1 MLVIC
6 RSAKYRAELGTLGFA
21 HFVFLVAFLG
31 NGLLQFDQLGNRVRR
46 SSLTWAKNYQQ
57 IMVNIDEVNRNFINI
72 CLTKLVLEY
81 RFTPASLKDS
91 GSHRDLLQ
99 RRYWDTENTSED

>member
-6 RSAKYRAELGTLGFA
+6 RGAKYRAEFGTLGFA
-21 HFVFLVAFLG
+21 YFVFLVAFLG
-31 NGLLQFDQLGNRVRR
+31 NGLLQFDQMGNRVRR
-46 SSLTWAKNYQQ
+46 SSLTRAKKNYQQ
-57 IMVNIDEVNRNFINI
+57 IVVNIDEVNRNFINI

-99 RRYWDTENTSED
+99 RRY